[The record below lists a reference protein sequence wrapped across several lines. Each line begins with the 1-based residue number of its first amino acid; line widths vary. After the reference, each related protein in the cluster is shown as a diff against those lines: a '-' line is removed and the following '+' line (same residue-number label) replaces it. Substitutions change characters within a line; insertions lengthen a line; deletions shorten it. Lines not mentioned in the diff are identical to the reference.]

1 MNNKNRVPLVHISKR
16 AALPWYKA
24 WAIRAAAIILALIVC
39 AVITTVFTGE
49 DPIQV
54 YAAMID
60 GAFGTAR
67 KTWITFQNMSVLLCI
82 SLAMQ
87 EQKPAES

>member
-1 MNNKNRVPLVHISKR
+1 MNNKNHAPLVHISKR

-49 DPIQV
+49 DPIAV
-54 YAAMID
+54 YAAMFE

-67 KTWITFQNMSVLLCI
+67 RT
-82 SLAMQ
+82 
-87 EQKPAES
+87 

>member
-1 MNNKNRVPLVHISKR
+1 MNKQSRGPLVHIVKR
-16 AALPWYKA
+16 GSLPWYGA
-24 WAIRAAAIILALIVC
+24 WGIRALAIVLALVAC
-39 AVITTVFTGE
+39 ALVTTVTTGE

-67 KTWITFQNMSVLLCI
+67 KTWITSRTCRCCCAFLW
-82 SLAMQ
+82 
-87 EQKPAES
+87 P